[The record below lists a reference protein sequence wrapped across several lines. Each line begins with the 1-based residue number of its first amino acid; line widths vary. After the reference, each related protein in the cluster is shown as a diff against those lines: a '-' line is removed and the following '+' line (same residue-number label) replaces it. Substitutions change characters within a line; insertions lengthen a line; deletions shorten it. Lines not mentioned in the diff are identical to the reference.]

1 MAPEQRAVLI
11 VEDDVTL
18 GKSLARAVA
27 TNGLE
32 VDSAG
37 TVAEA
42 KQKLSERRYHVLVLD
57 LILPDGNGRAVIE
70 YLKSRSPA
78 LELQVVII
86 TGANADHLS
95 GLDRSIV
102 KSVLFKPLNVE
113 NLAAY
118 VHVLSLR

>member
-1 MAPEQRAVLI
+1 MPPEQRAVLL

-27 TNGLE
+27 AKGLD
-32 VDSAG
+32 VDSAD
-37 TVAEA
+37 TVAGA

-57 LILPDGNGRAVIE
+57 LILPDGSGHAVIE
-70 YLKSRSPA
+70 YLKSRTPPV
-78 LELQVVII
+78 EMQVVII
-86 TGANADHLS
+86 TAANADRLS

-102 KSVLFKPLNVE
+102 KSILFKPLNVE